1 MFQEYLFLHINP
13 RYFEKSTPHKW
24 QPPPMVVRGLTMTT
38 PAGLSWNDAIAA
50 VHSPGQMFE
59 LVDAEVRGVKMAVFN
74 SVWILITL
82 LP

>member
-1 MFQEYLFLHINP
+1 
-13 RYFEKSTPHKW
+13 
-24 QPPPMVVRGLTMTT
+24 MVVRGLTMTT